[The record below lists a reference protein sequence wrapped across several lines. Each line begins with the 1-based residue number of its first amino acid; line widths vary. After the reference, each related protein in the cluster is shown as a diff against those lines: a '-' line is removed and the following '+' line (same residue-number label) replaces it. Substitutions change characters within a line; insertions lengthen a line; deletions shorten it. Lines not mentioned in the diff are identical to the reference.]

1 MKLFKN
7 LFRWFIFGFTIFFII
22 ANIHQNWRS
31 LQETELTK
39 FVWLMFF
46 VSLFFNL
53 LGHTFSAVVW
63 TWILNLFSTKLQGIK
78 AIYVYL
84 ITNIHKYLPG
94 NIWHFLGRVKALQE
108 QGDNLATATVA
119 VIIEPLILAIAGLL
133 ISVISATLGVIEVSF
148 SPLILLI
155 QLITIIGVFTIIH
168 PQIINP
174 ILKTIAKGKG
184 SNEATKLMK
193 YPLVPL
199 GGGFVY
205 LLLRGAG
212 FMTLLI
218 PFIPLNLS
226 LIPQII
232 TAFSFAWLLGLIV
245 PGAPG
250 GLGIFEASIIAILDV
265 TVFPRGIILIA
276 VAMFRISS
284 IFAELITA
292 YGAFLLQKKFEPKT

>member
-1 MKLFKN
+1 MQFWKN
-7 LFRWFIFGFTIFFII
+7 LFRWFILGFTIFFIS

-39 FVWLMFF
+39 FVWLMFL

-53 LGHTFSAVVW
+53 LAHTFSAWVW
-63 TWILNLFSTKLQGIK
+63 TWILNLFSTKLTGVK

-108 QGDNLATATVA
+108 QGDTLATATVA
-119 VIIEPLILAIAGLL
+119 VVIEPLILAIAGLL
-133 ISVISATLGVIEVSF
+133 ISLISATFGVIKINF
-148 SPLILLI
+148 SPLFIIL
-155 QLITIIGVFTIIH
+155 QLLAIILVFTIIH

-174 ILKTIAKGKG
+174 ILKKIAKNKG
-184 SNEATKLMK
+184 SKEATKLIK

-205 LLLRGAG
+205 LLLRGCG

-218 PFIPLNLS
+218 PFIPLDLS

-232 TAFSFAWLLGLIV
+232 TAFNFAWFLGLIV

-250 GLGIFEASIIAILDV
+250 GLGIFEATIIAILDV

-276 VAMFRISS
+276 VALFRLSS
-284 IFAELITA
+284 IIAELITA
-292 YGAFLLQKKFEPKT
+292 YGAFLLQQKVRI